1 MLELLLIPFLEAAL
15 RTATPLAF
23 AALGEL
29 VAERAGVIN
38 LGMEGSIIAGCLG
51 GAVFATLGG
60 SAVGYA
66 GAALAGLLLAALFAL
81 FVVRLGSDQ
90 IIAGMAITVLGL
102 GLTGTAFH
110 AMPARVGVGTV
121 LPTTGPVPLP
131 LLSDL
136 PVLGRVLFAQPVP
149 TYILFVLVPL
159 LAWWFRRTHG
169 GLALRAVGESP
180 AAAAAAGVAPQRVR
194 ALAILFSGLMGG
206 LCGGTLVLAQVGSFN
221 EHMSAG
227 RGFIAIAIVVLGRW
241 TPWGTAGAAA
251 VFGAAF
257 ALQYLAQALGTALP
271 YQLFLALPYVLTLT
285 LLAALR
291 GRAVAPANLGR

>member
-1 MLELLLIPFLEAAL
+1 MLELLLLPFLEAAL

-38 LGMEGSIIAGCLG
+38 LGLEGSIIAGCLG
-51 GAVFATLGG
+51 GAMFAMLGG
-60 SAVGYA
+60 SALGYA
-66 GAALAGLLLAALFAL
+66 GAALAGLLLAAIFAL
-81 FVVRLGSDQ
+81 FVVRFGSDQ
-90 IIAGMAITVLGL
+90 IITGTAITVLGL
-102 GLTGTAFH
+102 GATGTIFH
-110 AMPARVGVGTV
+110 AFPERVGVGSM
-121 LPTTGPVPLP
+121 LPTTGPLPIP
-131 LLSDL
+131 LLSEL
-136 PVLGRVLFAQPVP
+136 PVLGRVLFAQPAP
-149 TYILFVLVPL
+149 TYILFALVPL
-159 LAWWFRRTHG
+159 LAWWSARTHA

-180 AAAAAAGVAPQRVR
+180 AAAAAAGIAPQRVR
-194 ALAILFSGLMGG
+194 AIAILFSGLMGG

-221 EHMSAG
+221 ENMSAG

-257 ALQYLAQALGTALP
+257 ALQYLAQTLGTTLP
-271 YQLFLALPYVLTLT
+271 YQMFLALPYVLTLT

-291 GRAVAPANLGR
+291 GRAVAPAHLGR